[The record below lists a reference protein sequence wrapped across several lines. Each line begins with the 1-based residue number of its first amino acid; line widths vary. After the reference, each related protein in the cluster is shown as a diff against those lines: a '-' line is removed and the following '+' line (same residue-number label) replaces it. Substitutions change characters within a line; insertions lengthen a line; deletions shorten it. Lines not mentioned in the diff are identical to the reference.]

1 MPRVD
6 EGKVHM
12 TSIPERVCKIQLP
25 STGQLQK
32 TRYKINHAIHFNLNY
47 TIIIQILSIKLRLLI
62 HQSSNLQA
70 CLISLTSKNDAW
82 FRPDVEKS
90 DYPEFGEYLGP
101 MH

>member
-47 TIIIQILSIKLRLLI
+47 TIN
-62 HQSSNLQA
+62 SNF
-70 CLISLTSKNDAW
+70 I
-82 FRPDVEKS
+82 
-90 DYPEFGEYLGP
+90 Y
-101 MH
+101 